1 MIAQNFPV
9 AMVGQADSH
18 FHLGAAAQPACA
30 NVSGCA
36 VLPIGLRQ
44 RGPLNRA
51 LEAIACALLS
61 LLSAFCRDFSRGRG
75 YGPLSSVG
83 YFFMS
88 QGRGSTILGRF
99 YYSPPVDY
107 GLPAPNSLLPI
118 AVNQGLRPQNGH
130 HCLVEPGFYSF
141 VASSNAGTTE
151 CANQVF
157 APRSE
162 FTNAHMDAS
171 IGRPP
176 PLTIV
181 CWDHNGHTA
190 RSHQIASV
198 LPNNHSVGGRTISI
212 GAAFPRVPIVS
223 INAGG

>member
-1 MIAQNFPV
+1 
-9 AMVGQADSH
+9 MVGQADSH
-18 FHLGAAAQPACA
+18 FYLGAAAQPACA
-30 NVSGCA
+30 NVGGC
-36 VLPIGLRQ
+36 VPIGLRH

-118 AVNQGLRPQNGH
+118 AVNQGLRPQTGIT
-130 HCLVEPGFYSF
+130 
-141 VASSNAGTTE
+141 ASSSRGFTLSSHLQTPGPRNAQIRYSLPDLSLRMHTWT
-151 CANQVF
+151 
-157 APRSE
+157 R
-162 FTNAHMDAS
+162 AS
-171 IGRPP
+171 GD
-176 PLTIV
+176 LL
-181 CWDHNGHTA
+181 H
-190 RSHQIASV
+190 
-198 LPNNHSVGGRTISI
+198 
-212 GAAFPRVPIVS
+212 
-223 INAGG
+223 